1 MERPRLALCAC
12 WLWGKGIVKV
22 SLGRSRDCR
31 KWPLQAAY
39 FPNYIVSLMIGNEN
53 MESSDR
59 KLLWPKNMPGR
70 TVASC
75 PVEPEGAG
83 ADCSSWHK
91 SCYAFE

>member
-1 MERPRLALCAC
+1 M
-12 WLWGKGIVKV
+12 KGIVKV

-39 FPNYIVSLMIGNEN
+39 FPNYIVSLMTGNEN

-70 TVASC
+70 RVASC
-75 PVEPEGAG
+75 PVEPEGVG
-83 ADCSSWHK
+83 ADYSSWHK